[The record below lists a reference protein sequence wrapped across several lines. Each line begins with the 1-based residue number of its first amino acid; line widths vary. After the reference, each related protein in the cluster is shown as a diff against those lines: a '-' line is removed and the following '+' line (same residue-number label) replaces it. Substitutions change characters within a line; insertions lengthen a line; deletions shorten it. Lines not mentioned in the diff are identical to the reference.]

1 MDESQFADL
10 MERLRIMSGH
20 LETLVIESRERH
32 REVMEKLDAIDA
44 GIMLPDSDK

>member
-1 MDESQFADL
+1 MQDNQFADL

-20 LETLVIESRERH
+20 LETLVIEGRERH
-32 REVMEKLDAIDA
+32 QQMMEKLDAIDA